1 MKNIKVWGRRNSV
14 NVQKVMW
21 AIGEMNL
28 EFRRYDI
35 GGSFGI
41 NDNYLKLN
49 PSGTV
54 PTIEDGDFI
63 LWESNACVR
72 YLAREYGMGDLYP
85 EDSQK
90 IGLAEQWMDFQASS
104 LYPMFMLIFFNKV
117 RTTAEQYSHVQVEEG
132 LKGCNLFFEKLNLY
146 LKNQDFLVGSKFSM
160 GDISIG
166 SIMYRYYEMDID
178 RPELRFVNKW
188 YQRLIDRP
196 AYQKNVMIPFG
207 RNLSEWL
214 DLEKVNAGI
223 Q

>member
-1 MKNIKVWGRRNSV
+1 MTNIKVWGRRNSV

-63 LWESNACVR
+63 LWESNSCVR

-90 IGLAEQWMDFQASS
+90 IGLALGAQAGG
-104 LYPMFMLIFFNKV
+104 K
-117 RTTAEQYSHVQVEEG
+117 
-132 LKGCNLFFEKLNLY
+132 
-146 LKNQDFLVGSKFSM
+146 
-160 GDISIG
+160 
-166 SIMYRYYEMDID
+166 
-178 RPELRFVNKW
+178 
-188 YQRLIDRP
+188 RLIELMTEAGYRDCNVVF
-196 AYQKNVMIPFG
+196 KNSTNMVIAC
-207 RNLSEWL
+207 
-214 DLEKVNAGI
+214 KA
-223 Q
+223 

>member
-1 MKNIKVWGRRNSV
+1 
-14 NVQKVMW
+14 
-21 AIGEMNL
+21 
-28 EFRRYDI
+28 
-35 GGSFGI
+35 
-41 NDNYLKLN
+41 
-49 PSGTV
+49 
-54 PTIEDGDFI
+54 
-63 LWESNACVR
+63 
-72 YLAREYGMGDLYP
+72 
-85 EDSQK
+85 
-90 IGLAEQWMDFQASS
+90 
-104 LYPMFMLIFFNKV
+104 MFMLIFFNKV
-117 RTTAEQYSHVQVEEG
+117 RTTAEQYSHVQVKEG

-214 DLEKVNAGI
+214 DHEKVNAGI

>member
-1 MKNIKVWGRRNSV
+1 MTNIKVWGRRNSV

-104 LYPMFMLIFFNKV
+104 LYPMFMLMFLNGVNEFIMHGYKFNG
-117 RTTAEQYSHVQVEEG
+117 TTFKSNSVFTYPKYFC
-132 LKGCNLFFEKLNLY
+132 LCII
-146 LKNQDFLVGSKFSM
+146 KN
-160 GDISIG
+160 
-166 SIMYRYYEMDID
+166 
-178 RPELRFVNKW
+178 
-188 YQRLIDRP
+188 
-196 AYQKNVMIPFG
+196 
-207 RNLSEWL
+207 
-214 DLEKVNAGI
+214 
-223 Q
+223 